1 MNKHYVKEFNAIEAL
16 WAEYVRMFDPDCDL
30 PLEMA
35 GSPELYNLDLTLAM
49 FGSARD
55 CVLRRRKEIQIL
67 KEELRAIESA
77 QREAM
82 RFLPTNEET
91 VEFFRPLL
99 AECAEAFV

>member
-1 MNKHYVKEFNAIEAL
+1 MSKHFNKEFNVIEVM
-16 WAEYVRMFDPDCDL
+16 WNEYTRMFAPDCDL

-35 GSPELYNLDLTLAM
+35 GSPEQYNMDLTLAM

-67 KEELRAIESA
+67 KEELRVIESA

-99 AECAEAFV
+99 AECAAEFV

>member
-1 MNKHYVKEFNAIEAL
+1 MNKHYSKELNAIEVM
-16 WAEYVRMFDPDCDL
+16 WSEYIRMFEPDADI
-30 PLEMA
+30 PLEGA
-35 GSPELYNLDLTLAM
+35 GKPELFNVDLTLAM

-67 KEELRAIESA
+67 REELRAIEVA

-91 VEFFRPLL
+91 IEFFRPLL
-99 AECAEAFV
+99 AEFV